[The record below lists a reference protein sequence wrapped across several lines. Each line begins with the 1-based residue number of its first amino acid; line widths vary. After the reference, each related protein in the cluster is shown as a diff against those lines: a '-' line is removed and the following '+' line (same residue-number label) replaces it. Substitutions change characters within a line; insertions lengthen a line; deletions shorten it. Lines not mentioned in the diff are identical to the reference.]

1 MNDKDEKRIIEYS
14 QIPSAIGDYLASVG
28 VSLKKDFSEQQQEQF
43 RKALESYMKPNSAGI
58 EKEPLVLDF
67 GKVEISI
74 SDVDHA
80 GHLYFALTH

>member
-1 MNDKDEKRIIEYS
+1 MKITIDYGE
-14 QIPSAIGDYLASVG
+14 IPTAIGDYLASVG

-58 EKEPLVLDF
+58 EEPLVLDF
-67 GKVEISI
+67 GKVAISI